1 MRILKWLGLALYAT
15 VLVLAP
21 FQHHDLEC
29 HIRNPQHCT
38 ACSSIQ
44 ASTDPAA
51 VTGIPSAQL
60 VDLGWAVSSYT
71 PAKNVVLVA
80 EVNGRS
86 PPASV

>member
-21 FQHHDLEC
+21 FQHHDIEC
-29 HIRNPQHCT
+29 HIKNPQHCT

-51 VTGIPSAQL
+51 VTGVPMAQL
-60 VDLGWAVSSYT
+60 VDLGWAVFSYGT
-71 PAKNVVLVA
+71 AKNVVLAA

-86 PPASV
+86 PPASF